1 MQFSSQDLLCIYPLH
16 AEVVLLSHSRIKL
29 VDATLTSAES
39 CLPHC
44 DSALL
49 SGCELENKKSLLFF
63 SFAARAAALAVC
75 QRAECVPKKN
85 KAPWFLEV
93 WPWLPSRQAT
103 CACQSLGTDQKHSAA
118 RRFASKLVARSS
130 GAATWPPPLV
140 SVSQVTA
147 RRASV
152 CRTCCRATP
161 PTSHLTRRTPTPC
174 CTASWESSLTC
185 PCCSRWETHCQSN
198 LLDVPLL
205 LFRKGKN
212 PSFRF

>member
-1 MQFSSQDLLCIYPLH
+1 MQFSSQDVLCIYPLH

-39 CLPHC
+39 CLPHR

-49 SGCELENKKSLLFF
+49 SGCELEKKSLLFF
-63 SFAARAAALAVC
+63 SFAARAAALAGRP
-75 QRAECVPKKN
+75 RAEPVPKKTRPRGSCRCHRGCQADTARAPATVCALT
-85 KAPWFLEV
+85 KAQCSNV
-93 WPWLPSRQAT
+93 T
-103 CACQSLGTDQKHSAA
+103 
-118 RRFASKLVARSS
+118 
-130 GAATWPPPLV
+130 PPLA

-147 RRASV
+147 RRGSV

-185 PCCSRWETHCQSN
+185 PCCSR
-198 LLDVPLL
+198 
-205 LFRKGKN
+205 
-212 PSFRF
+212 